1 SAASRAIAEVS
12 RPPGCSRR
20 RISGR
25 PSASNDHVSR
35 LAPPDRRARFDTGP
49 PRRAASAASTALM
62 RGRGGRE
69 GGPRFSFGSAG
80 PVRTGPVRAGP
91 VRAGP
96 ARTGSVG
103 GSGRQSEGADG
114 EGVGRVEEPPGVRL
128 VALDQA
134 DRKSTRLNSSH
145 V

>member
-25 PSASNDHVSR
+25 PPASNDHVSR

-80 PVRTGPVRAGP
+80 PVRAGPVRAGPVRAGP

-114 EGVGRVEEPPGVRL
+114 EGVERVEETPGVRL

-134 DRKSTRLNSSH
+134 Q